1 MAPPAAE
8 RTPSGRSEATDRRVS
23 GRAGERAHA
32 IRTPLSLQGRQR
44 QSQLPW
50 AVCFPW
56 RSDGLRCA
64 GTRGA
69 AWARALSPPESGLDA
84 GQFRERRTR
93 LCQPALRKPVVPR
106 AQRQVTPADHRRS
119 ILVMVSPGKR
129 APRTSA
135 PLPCPAG
142 RRVARSSS
150 GACARAV
157 CSGCALQRFLVADR
171 AATSFLP
178 SVPSAPGLSPPPQ
191 TSYEDAPKGE
201 KVSACSWAAPRL
213 GCCPGR
219 AARPKCSVTSLSRL
233 RLLSASLL
241 LLPLFAARLRLL
253 HWLRPRPLVGRE
265 RQGDG

>member
-8 RTPSGRSEATDRRVS
+8 STPSGRSEATDRRVS

-44 QSQLPW
+44 QSQRPW

-106 AQRQVTPADHRRS
+106 TAPSDARGPPSFDSRHGEPRQARS
-119 ILVMVSPGKR
+119 AHVCAPPRPGR
-129 APRTSA
+129 ASRGA
-135 PLPCPAG
+135 LLIGGVRVCRVFRPCPAKVPRG
-142 RRVARSSS
+142 RPRCDLVPPVGAVGPRSLP
-150 GACARAV
+150 APADLLRR
-157 CSGCALQRFLVADR
+157 CSQGREGERLLVGCATLGLLPGTRCASKVLRHQLVSTASALR
-171 AATSFLP
+171 ESFAP
-178 SVPSAPGLSPPPQ
+178 PPVRSPPSAPSLAST
-191 TSYEDAPKGE
+191 TSTGG
-201 KVSACSWAAPRL
+201 SGTPR
-213 GCCPGR
+213 
-219 AARPKCSVTSLSRL
+219 
-233 RLLSASLL
+233 
-241 LLPLFAARLRLL
+241 
-253 HWLRPRPLVGRE
+253 
-265 RQGDG
+265 